1 MLRNVYIIV
10 YMYVC
15 MYSCVYVMLRR
26 AIIPGGTVSSH
37 HQAAIDHVVLPAVS
51 YLQHYYPL
59 NSHASTHAR
68 SCIPHAARPQAQA
81 IPGAH
86 PSINMHNESLVTG
99 HPNDGASALSLRLST
114 PLLARLLALLA
125 LCLDRTVELP
135 LDTTPSTH
143 RLGRHPANTLLP
155 SPNRNTPHPRQSGHS
170 PCKATP
176 PLTRSKAT
184 LVWRSFVLSAR
195 HTTTPSCTR

>member
-1 MLRNVYIIV
+1 M
-10 YMYVC
+10 
-15 MYSCVYVMLRR
+15 
-26 AIIPGGTVSSH
+26 SSH

-99 HPNDGASALSLRLST
+99 HPNDGASALSLRLSP

-143 RLGRHPANTLLP
+143 RLGRHPANILLP

-184 LVWRSFVLSAR
+184 LLSFGA
-195 HTTTPSCTR
+195 PSCCQHVTQQRPPARASRRRAPRPGLLW